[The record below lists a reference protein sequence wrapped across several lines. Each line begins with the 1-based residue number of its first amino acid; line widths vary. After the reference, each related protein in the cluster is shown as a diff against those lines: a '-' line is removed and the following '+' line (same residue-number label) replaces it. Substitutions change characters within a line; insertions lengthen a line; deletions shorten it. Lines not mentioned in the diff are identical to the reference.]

1 MGITNGLNFNKMIM
15 KNYWCYRVDTSKINF
30 FTNELNDGRLRQGW
44 GWDTAQDLRDFK
56 LDEGAG
62 RNRPM
67 FNTVKKGDIL
77 LVPQVPNWGEV
88 ALVEAT
94 EDWNKGYVF
103 EIDPNLEDYGHIFP
117 AKYIKKFSR
126 NNENVTGNLRSTLKN
141 PSRFWN
147 INHYSDDVELLLNAE
162 VTELS
167 KRQDH
172 NSRLESSIGSV
183 FNEVFDEAV
192 FADKLYEKLTEQ
204 FTREEWEFALV
215 YGLRQMFPFYQI
227 ERVGG
232 KEEKNHGTDILIKL
246 PSILS
251 NYSYAIA
258 IQVKDYEGYV
268 SNEVISQINKA
279 DNYWESE
286 NLKLIEKIVIVTK
299 AKKDDNIKLIE
310 HDKNVKFIFAAEL
323 KQLLSEIG
331 KCFIGMK

>member
-1 MGITNGLNFNKMIM
+1 MSK
-15 KNYWCYRVDTSKINF
+15 KQYWCYRIDTSRIKF
-30 FTNELNDGRLRQGW
+30 FTNELNEGRLRQGW
-44 GWDTAQDLRDFK
+44 GWDEAQDLRNFK

-67 FNTVKKGDIL
+67 FNKVKKGDIL
-77 LVPQVPNWGEV
+77 LIPQIPNWGEV
-88 ALVEAT
+88 AMVEAT

-103 EIDPNLEDYGHIFP
+103 EIYKTLGDYGHIFP
-117 AKYIKKFSR
+117 AKYLKKFSR

-147 INHYSDDVELLLNAE
+147 INHYSDDVEILLRSQ

-172 NSRLESSIGSV
+172 NSRLESSIGTV
-183 FNEVFDEAV
+183 FNEVFDEKL
-192 FADKLYEKLTEQ
+192 FTDKLYEKLTEQ

-215 YGLRQMFPFYQI
+215 YGLKQIFPFYQI

-246 PSILS
+246 PSLLS

-258 IQVKDYEGYV
+258 IQVKDYDGFV
-268 SNEVISQINKA
+268 GNEVISQINKA
-279 DNYWESE
+279 DDYWESE
-286 NLKLIEKIVIVTK
+286 NLKLIEKIVIITK
-299 AKKDDNIKLIE
+299 AKKDDNIKLLE
-310 HDKNVKFIFAAEL
+310 HDKNIKFIFATEL
-323 KQLLSEIG
+323 KQLMSEIG

>member
-1 MGITNGLNFNKMIM
+1 M
-15 KNYWCYRVDTSKINF
+15 KNYWCFRVDTSQINF
-30 FTNELNDGRLRQGW
+30 FTTELIEGRLRQGW
-44 GWDTAQDLRDFK
+44 GWDKAQDLRDFK

-67 FNTVKKGDIL
+67 FNKVKKGDIL
-77 LVPQVPNWGEV
+77 LIPQLPSWGEV
-88 ALVEAT
+88 AMVEAT
-94 EDWNKGYVF
+94 DDWNKGYLF
-103 EIDPNLEDYGHIFP
+103 EIEPSLGDYGHIFP
-117 AKYIKKFSR
+117 AKYLKKFTR

-147 INHYSDDVELLLNAE
+147 INHYADDVEKILKSQ
-162 VTELS
+162 VSELS
-167 KRQDH
+167 KRQDY
-172 NSRLESSIGSV
+172 NSRLESSIGTV
-183 FNEVFDEAV
+183 FNEVFDEAE
-192 FADKLYEKLTEQ
+192 FANKLYNKLTEQ

-215 YGLRQMFPFYQI
+215 YGLKQMFPFYQI

-258 IQVKDYEGYV
+258 IQVKDYEGFV
-268 SNEVISQINKA
+268 NQEVITQINKA

-286 NLKLIEKIVIVTK
+286 NLRLIEKIVIITK
-299 AKKDDNIKLIE
+299 AKKDDNIRLLE
-310 HDKNVKFIFAAEL
+310 HDENVKFIFANEL
-323 KQLLSEIG
+323 KQLFKEIG

>member
-1 MGITNGLNFNKMIM
+1 MSK
-15 KNYWCYRVDTSKINF
+15 KNYWCYRVDTSKIKF
-30 FTNELNDGRLRQGW
+30 FTNELNEGRLRQGW
-44 GWDTAQDLRDFK
+44 GWDLAQDLRNFK

-67 FNTVKKGDIL
+67 FNKVKKGDIL
-77 LVPQVPNWGEV
+77 LIPQVPNWGEV

-94 EDWNKGYVF
+94 EDWNKGYAF
-103 EIDPNLEDYGHIFP
+103 EIDPTLGDYGHIFP
-117 AKYIKKFSR
+117 AKYLKKFSR

-147 INHYSDDVELLLNAE
+147 INHYADDVEILLNSQ

-172 NSRLESSIGSV
+172 NSRLESSIGTV
-183 FNEVFDEAV
+183 FNEVFDETI

-215 YGLRQMFPFYQI
+215 YGLKQMFPFYQI

-258 IQVKDYEGYV
+258 IQVKDYDGFV
-268 SNEVISQINKA
+268 GKEVISQINKA
-279 DNYWESE
+279 DNYWDSE
-286 NLKLIEKIVIVTK
+286 NLKLIEKIVIITK
-299 AKKDDNIKLIE
+299 AKKDDNIRLLE
-310 HDKNVKFIFAAEL
+310 HDKNVKFIFATEL
-323 KQLLSEIG
+323 KQLLTEIG

>member
-1 MGITNGLNFNKMIM
+1 M
-15 KNYWCYRVDTSKINF
+15 KNYWCYRVDTSRIKF
-30 FTNELNDGRLRQGW
+30 FTNELLNEGRLRQGW
-44 GWDTAQDLRDFK
+44 GWDKAQDLRNFK

-67 FNTVKKGDIL
+67 FNKVKKGDIL
-77 LVPQVPNWGEV
+77 LIPQVPNWGEV

-103 EIDPNLEDYGHIFP
+103 EIDQTLGDYGHIFP
-117 AKYIKKFSR
+117 AKYLKKFSR

-147 INHYSDDVELLLNAE
+147 INHYSDDVELLLSLQ

-167 KRQDH
+167 KKQDH
-172 NSRLESSIGSV
+172 NSRLESSIGTV
-183 FNEVFDEAV
+183 FNEVFDEKV

-215 YGLRQMFPFYQI
+215 YGLKQMFPFYQI

-258 IQVKDYEGYV
+258 IQVKDYEGFV
-268 SNEVISQINKA
+268 GKEVISQINKA
-279 DNYWESE
+279 DNYWDSE
-286 NLKLIEKIVIVTK
+286 NLKLIEKIVIITK
-299 AKKDDNIKLIE
+299 AKKDDNIRLLE
-310 HDKNVKFIFAAEL
+310 HDKNVKYIFATEL
-323 KQLLSEIG
+323 KQLLTEIG

>member
-1 MGITNGLNFNKMIM
+1 MGK
-15 KNYWCYRVDTSKINF
+15 KNYWCYRVDTSKIKF
-30 FTNELNDGRLRQGW
+30 FTNELNEGRLRQGW
-44 GWDTAQDLRDFK
+44 GWDEAQDLRNFK

-67 FNTVKKGDIL
+67 FNKVKKGDIL
-77 LVPQVPNWGEV
+77 LIPQVPNWGEV

-94 EDWNKGYVF
+94 EDWNKGYTF
-103 EIDPNLEDYGHIFP
+103 EIDPAIGDYGHIFP

-147 INHYSDDVELLLNAE
+147 INHYADDVEILLTSQ

-172 NSRLESSIGSV
+172 NSRLESSIGTV
-183 FNEVFDEAV
+183 FNEVFDETI

-215 YGLRQMFPFYQI
+215 YGLKQMFPFYQI

-258 IQVKDYEGYV
+258 IQVKDYEGFV
-268 SNEVISQINKA
+268 GKEVISQINKA
-279 DNYWESE
+279 DNYWDSE
-286 NLKLIEKIVIVTK
+286 NLKLIEKIVIITK
-299 AKKDDNIKLIE
+299 AKKDDNIILLE
-310 HDKNVKFIFAAEL
+310 HDKNVKFIFATEL
-323 KQLLSEIG
+323 KQLLTEIG

>member
-1 MGITNGLNFNKMIM
+1 MSK
-15 KNYWCYRVDTSKINF
+15 KNYWCYRIDTSRIKF
-30 FTNELNDGRLRQGW
+30 FTNELNEGRLRQGW
-44 GWDTAQDLRDFK
+44 GWDEAQDLRNFK

-67 FNTVKKGDIL
+67 FNKVKKGDIL
-77 LVPQVPNWGEV
+77 LIPQLPNWGEV

-94 EDWNKGYVF
+94 EDWNKGDVF
-103 EIDPNLEDYGHIFP
+103 EIDQTLGDYGHIFP
-117 AKYIKKFSR
+117 AKYLKKFSR

-147 INHYSDDVELLLNAE
+147 INHYSDDVEILLSSQL
-162 VTELS
+162 TELS

-172 NSRLESSIGSV
+172 NSRLESSIGIV
-183 FNEVFDEAV
+183 FNEVFDEKL

-215 YGLRQMFPFYQI
+215 YGLKQIFPFYQI

-246 PSILS
+246 PSLLS

-258 IQVKDYEGYV
+258 IQVKDYDGFV
-268 SNEVISQINKA
+268 GNEVISQINKA
-279 DNYWESE
+279 DAYWESE
-286 NLKLIEKIVIVTK
+286 NLKLIEKIVIITK
-299 AKKDDNIKLIE
+299 AKKDDNIRLLE
-310 HDKNVKFIFAAEL
+310 HDKNVKFIFATEL

-331 KCFIGMK
+331 KCFTGMK

>member
-1 MGITNGLNFNKMIM
+1 MSK
-15 KNYWCYRVDTSKINF
+15 KNYWCYRIDTSRIKF
-30 FTNELNDGRLRQGW
+30 FTKELNEGRLRQGW
-44 GWDTAQDLRDFK
+44 GWDEAQDLRDFK

-67 FNTVKKGDIL
+67 FNKVKKGDIL
-77 LVPQVPNWGEV
+77 LIPQLPNWGEV

-103 EIDPNLEDYGHIFP
+103 EIDQTLGDYGHIFP
-117 AKYIKKFSR
+117 AKYLKKFTR

-147 INHYSDDVELLLNAE
+147 INHYSDDVEILISSQI
-162 VTELS
+162 TELS
-167 KRQDH
+167 KRQDY
-172 NSRLESSIGSV
+172 NSRLESSIGTV
-183 FNEVFDEAV
+183 FNEVFDEKL
-192 FADKLYEKLTEQ
+192 FTNKLYDKLTEQ

-215 YGLRQMFPFYQI
+215 YGLKQIFPFYQI

-246 PSILS
+246 PSLLS

-258 IQVKDYEGYV
+258 IQVKDYEGFV
-268 SNEVISQINKA
+268 GKEVISQINKA
-279 DNYWESE
+279 DDYWESE
-286 NLKLIEKIVIVTK
+286 NLKLIEKIVIITK
-299 AKKDDNIKLIE
+299 AKKDDNIKLLE
-310 HDKNVKFIFAAEL
+310 HDKNVKFIFATEL
-323 KQLLSEIG
+323 KQLMSEIG

>member
-1 MGITNGLNFNKMIM
+1 MSK
-15 KNYWCYRVDTSKINF
+15 KNYWCYRVYTGNIKY
-30 FTNELNDGRLRQGW
+30 FTNELNEGRLRQGW
-44 GWDTAQDLRDFK
+44 GYDKGQDLRDFK

-67 FNTVKKGDIL
+67 FNKVKKGDIL
-77 LVPQVPNWGEV
+77 LIPQLPNWGEV

-94 EDWNKGYVF
+94 EDWNKGYNF
-103 EIDPNLEDYGHIFP
+103 DIDPKLGDFGHIFP
-117 AKYIKKFSR
+117 AKYLKKFTR

-147 INHYSDDVELLLNAE
+147 INHYSDDVELLLDTQ

-183 FNEVFDEAV
+183 FNEVFDETL
-192 FADKLYEKLTEQ
+192 FANKLFDKLTEQ

-215 YGLRQMFPFYQI
+215 YGLKQMFPFYQI

-232 KEEKNHGTDILIKL
+232 KEEKNHGTDILIKI

-251 NYSYAIA
+251 NYGYAIA
-258 IQVKDYEGYV
+258 IQVKDYEGFV
-268 SNEVISQINKA
+268 DKEVVSQINKA
-279 DNYWESE
+279 DNYWDSE
-286 NLKLIEKIVIVTK
+286 NLKLIEKIVIITK
-299 AKKDDNIKLIE
+299 AKKDDNIRLLE
-310 HDKNVKFIFAAEL
+310 QDKDVKFIFATEL
-323 KQLLSEIG
+323 KQLLTEIG

>member
-1 MGITNGLNFNKMIM
+1 MSK
-15 KNYWCYRVDTSKINF
+15 KNYWCYRIDTSRIKF
-30 FTNELNDGRLRQGW
+30 FTKELNEGRLRQGW
-44 GWDTAQDLRDFK
+44 GWDEAQDLRDFK

-67 FNTVKKGDIL
+67 FNKVKKGDIL
-77 LVPQVPNWGEV
+77 LIPQLPNWGEV

-103 EIDPNLEDYGHIFP
+103 EIDQTLGDYGHIFP
-117 AKYIKKFSR
+117 AKYLKKFTR

-147 INHYSDDVELLLNAE
+147 INHYSDDVEILISSQI
-162 VTELS
+162 TELS
-167 KRQDH
+167 KRQDY
-172 NSRLESSIGSV
+172 NSRLESSIGTV
-183 FNEVFDEAV
+183 FNEFFDEKL
-192 FADKLYEKLTEQ
+192 FTNKLYDKLTEQ

-215 YGLRQMFPFYQI
+215 YGLKQIFPFYQI

-246 PSILS
+246 PSLLS

-258 IQVKDYEGYV
+258 IQVKDYEGFV
-268 SNEVISQINKA
+268 GKEVISQINKA
-279 DNYWESE
+279 DDYWESE
-286 NLKLIEKIVIVTK
+286 NLKLIEKIVIITK
-299 AKKDDNIKLIE
+299 AKKDDNIKLLE
-310 HDKNVKFIFAAEL
+310 HDKNVKFIFATEL
-323 KQLLSEIG
+323 KQLMSEIG